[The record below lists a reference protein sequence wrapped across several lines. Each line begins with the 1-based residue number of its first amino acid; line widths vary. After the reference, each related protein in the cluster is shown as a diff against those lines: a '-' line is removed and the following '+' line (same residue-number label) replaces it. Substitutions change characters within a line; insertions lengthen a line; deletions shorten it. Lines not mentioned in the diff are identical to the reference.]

1 MKADG
6 QTKICS
12 RCKQSKSL
20 DQFYKNRP
28 QADGLEYRCKKC
40 KADYMVDYR
49 DRLLKKNNKGNGRKK
64 SEKRQ
69 FVTRAG
75 HPLPMPIPPA
85 AIQGIY
91 LDPAIIKA
99 IQKSAAKQIMKDFSE
114 FIEERYS

>member
-1 MKADG
+1 MKAEE
-6 QTKICS
+6 QMKVCS

-20 DQFYKNRP
+20 DQFYKNRRQP
-28 QADGLEYRCKKC
+28 DGLECQCKKC
-40 KADYMVDYR
+40 KSDYMTDYR
-49 DRLLKKNNKGNGRKK
+49 DRLVKKNNKGNGRKK
-64 SEKRQ
+64 CKRQ

-75 HPLPMPIPPA
+75 HPLAMPIPRA

-91 LDPAIIKA
+91 LDPTTIKA